1 MSLIRKLAF
10 AAAIALAPLA
20 AAAHDVA
27 LGDLTLSGGWTR
39 ATPPNARIG
48 GGFLTITNNGGE
60 DDRLI
65 AVAAPVSDRAELHEM
80 SVVDNVMTMRHID
93 GGIPIPAGQT
103 VELKPGAYHVM
114 FMELKGP
121 LKQGETLTV
130 TLTFEKAGS
139 VEVPF
144 SVEKIGAKE
153 PSQEHGAH

>member
-1 MSLIRKLAF
+1 MSLISKLAL
-10 AAAIALAPLA
+10 AAIVALTPLSALA
-20 AAAHDVA
+20 HDIT
-27 LGDLTLSGGWTR
+27 LGSLTLSPGWTR
-39 ATPPNARIG
+39 ATPPNAQIG
-48 GGFLTITNNGGE
+48 GGFLTIANNGSE

-65 AVAAPVSDRAELHEM
+65 AVAAPFSGHAELHEM
-80 SVVDNVMTMRHID
+80 SVVDNVMTMRHME

-114 FMELKGP
+114 FMDLTGP
-121 LKQGETLTV
+121 LKQGDTLTV

-144 SVEKIGAKE
+144 NVEKIGAKE